1 MAERAGQAEE
11 HAEELAS
18 GEFTM
23 RDARATGRALWE
35 ATAQFHDPG
44 YAPRWSEPD
53 MAFAFAALCELVLD
67 GLRAR

>member
-1 MAERAGQAEE
+1 
-11 HAEELAS
+11 
-18 GEFTM
+18 M